1 MQSLPSGRDGA
12 GQRPYVQTNA
22 GVGFG
27 RGGTGGKSNSEYH
40 DMAVTSPSPIMRTT
54 REPEWTPRQ
63 REVLD
68 LLVKGRTNGE
78 IASELGISLDGAK
91 WHVSEII
98 TRLGVDTRDEAAEY
112 WRHRNGLRM
121 RFTRVLQ
128 AVFGSNVLKFV
139 GATAAVGAFIAAAA
153 LVVFALNDSGD
164 GSPQAGAPTPAAES
178 PTPNPTDE
186 PSPTAPPTTPTVDPG
201 NVTGEVVMDIPV
213 VGVVVGDPMTP
224 STTSYIVE
232 KGCWQCDGATTG
244 YERVSFDA
252 SGNATREVLFEA
264 PVGYILSGR
273 FDPAGNTHYV
283 SVCAVGY
290 CGGVGEMSSDAT
302 SVIYRSTDNGATW
315 HAIAEYPGSAAIG
328 ALTADGPILF
338 LQEENLGPVRI
349 EDLAG
354 KPFTAP
360 IDGYHP
366 YGYRGLGFTWISND
380 YQSLL
385 MPDGSPLAAGYLD
398 GHRWADSSFQFTS
411 LLPDGSGALVSWWH
425 QDESGRLIAYLGV
438 FRNGELEH
446 VIETGELIF
455 AGAWLDDSTFVGNMA
470 MEAPAGSE
478 VPGGMANQP
487 IIFNLESATATPIEL
502 YGELFTGEYA
512 GRNNIVAARVGQ

>member
-1 MQSLPSGRDGA
+1 
-12 GQRPYVQTNA
+12 
-22 GVGFG
+22 
-27 RGGTGGKSNSEYH
+27 
-40 DMAVTSPSPIMRTT
+40 MAVTTPTPMMRTT

-63 REVLD
+63 REVLN

-98 TRLGVDTRDEAAEY
+98 TRLGVDSRDEAAEY

-121 RFTRVLQ
+121 RFTRVLH
-128 AVFGSNVLKFV
+128 AIFGTNVLKVV
-139 GATAAVGAFIAAAA
+139 GATAAVGVFIAAAA
-153 LVVFALNDSGD
+153 MVVYALNDSGD
-164 GSPQAGAPTPAAES
+164 GSPQSGAPTPPAES

-201 NVTGEVVMDIPV
+201 NLTGEVVMDIPV
-213 VGVVVGDPMTP
+213 RGLSFLSPQTI
-224 STTSYIVE
+224 SNISYIVE
-232 KGCWQCDGATTG
+232 KGCWQCDGSTTA

-252 SGNATREVLFEA
+252 DRNATREVLFEA

-273 FDPAGNTHYV
+273 FDSNGTTHYV

-290 CGGVGEMSSDAT
+290 CGGVGEMTADAT
-302 SVIYRSTDNGATW
+302 SVIYRSTDDGATW

-338 LQEENLGPVRI
+338 LQEENLGPVSV
-349 EDLAG
+349 ENLEG
-354 KPFTAP
+354 ETVTAP
-360 IDGYHP
+360 VEGYHP
-366 YGYRGLGFTWISND
+366 YGYRGLGFAWISND

-385 MPDGSPLAAGYLD
+385 MPDGSPLASGYLD
-398 GHRWADSSFQFTS
+398 GHRWFDSSFQFIS

-425 QDESGRLIAYLGV
+425 QEDGGGIAAYLGI
-438 FRNGELEH
+438 FRNGELER
-446 VIETGELIF
+446 VFETREVVF

-470 MEAPAGSE
+470 MEAPAGSD

-487 IIFNLESATATPIEL
+487 ILFNLESGEVSPIEV
-502 YGELFTGEYA
+502 YGELFTSEYS
-512 GRNNIVAARVGQ
+512 GRNNIVAVRVGQ